1 MAHTSEMRGPVT
13 VVELPAFQK
22 RASRL
27 WDHDER
33 DRMIDFIARNPEAG
47 DLIPGAG
54 GIRKLR
60 RQRPG
65 IGGKRGGARV
75 AYFYHDP
82 AMPIFLLLAYA
93 KARQEDMTADEKR
106 QTAMIVTAL
115 KRQYGLEARN
125 R

>member
-1 MAHTSEMRGPVT
+1 MAYIRAMRGPVP
-13 VVELPAFQK
+13 VVELPTFQK
-22 RASRL
+22 LASRL

-47 DLIPGAG
+47 DLMPGTG

-60 RQRPG
+60 WQRHG
-65 IGGKRGGARV
+65 MGKRGGARV
-75 AYFYHDP
+75 VYFYHDP
-82 AMPIFLLLAYA
+82 AMPVFLLLAYA
-93 KARQEDMTADEKR
+93 KARQEDMTTDEKR
-106 QTAMIVTAL
+106 QAAAIVAAL